1 MSINLVK
8 KLSVFLVAV
17 FVFSGC
23 ASKVVSDVSVF
34 HKLKPMTEKTIVI
47 FEKYSSQEDSLEYDS
62 YKNKILTYLNK
73 NNYFEGNDANIIVK
87 FDYGVGEPTQQ
98 FGSSPIYG
106 TIGYSSYIRYN
117 ADGVGVLV
125 RRPIH
130 GVVGTDNYSYNV
142 YDRFLTLNMIDKTT
156 NKSIYEGKVVSTGG
170 QNSILLV
177 IDELI
182 ESLFFSFPG
191 NSGTVTKVEVPY
203 VE

>member
-1 MSINLVK
+1 MSINLIK
-8 KLSVFLVAV
+8 KLTALLIGI

-23 ASKVVSDVSVF
+23 GSKVVSDVSVF
-34 HKLKPMTEKTIVI
+34 HKLKPMTEKTIVS

-73 NNYFEGNDANIIVK
+73 NNYFEGNGANIIVK
-87 FDYGVGEPTQQ
+87 FEYGVGEGKQQ

-106 TIGYSSYIRYN
+106 TVGFSSYIRYN

-130 GVVGTDNYSYNV
+130 GVVGTDTYSYNV

-177 IDELI
+177 MDELI

-191 NSGTVTKVEVPY
+191 NSGTVTKIEVPY